1 MVKQSQFSSS
11 AIIAYWRNNL
21 AICWLLYENMSLI
34 EEKKKDKYLS
44 YSMWYSWGIS
54 CSLGS
59 WFFFFTT
66 WVNFNLDCSGCPS
79 VVSLPAMALYSL
91 QAIKTP
97 PQSRRIY
104 GSGSPWHWLIVQ
116 LYDLGIFHRLSDHPV
131 WLIIN
136 RRTGTAI
143 YSHDTTPHHLAVKL
157 SEKNASK
164 VTQNAA
170 RRT

>member
-1 MVKQSQFSSS
+1 MRSCLSLKRRRKTNTCHECDITEASPVHYVLEAFSSQDES
-11 AIIAYWRNNL
+11 
-21 AICWLLYENMSLI
+21 MSILI
-34 EEKKKDKYLS
+34 
-44 YSMWYSWGIS
+44 
-54 CSLGS
+54 
-59 WFFFFTT
+59 
-66 WVNFNLDCSGCPS
+66 VQVAPS
-79 VVSLPAMALYSL
+79 VVSLPVMALYSL

-104 GSGSPWHWLIVQ
+104 GSGSPWHWLIAQ
-116 LYDLGIFHRLSDHPV
+116 LYDLDIFRRLSDHPV
-131 WLIIN
+131 WLSIN
-136 RRTGTAI
+136 RETGTAM